1 MHRQHPYAGYG
12 PPPGARRTDSPPG
25 VGPNRTRGAGGGG
38 SFSAHGRGTPVIQ
51 RRGGAPG
58 PHGGYESPPYGLPQ
72 LDNPYAEDGYNFRN
86 ANGAEFH
93 DYENSIG
100 TLVQNDH

>member
-1 MHRQHPYAGYG
+1 MHRPHPYAGYG

-25 VGPNRTRGAGGGG
+25 VGPDRTRGAGAG
-38 SFSAHGRGTPVIQ
+38 SFSARGRGNPAMQ

-72 LDNPYAEDGYNFRN
+72 LDNPYAEDAYNFRN

-93 DYENSIG
+93 DYENSLG
-100 TLVQNDH
+100 TLVQ